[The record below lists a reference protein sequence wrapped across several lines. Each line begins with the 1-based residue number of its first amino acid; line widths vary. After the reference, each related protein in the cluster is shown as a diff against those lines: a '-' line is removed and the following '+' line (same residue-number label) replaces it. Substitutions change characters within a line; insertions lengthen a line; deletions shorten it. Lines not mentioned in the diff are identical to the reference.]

1 MQVAFLKEDRLFPIP
16 LLCEVRAPKPA
27 LAGAL
32 TEIARIVGK
41 DLGQPL
47 DIECA
52 PLPKEAKHA
61 LITLH
66 LPVSLASSHSH
77 IWCLACRLA
86 CFCTDARVSVLIR
99 AEEVFLPPTPSAPSL
114 LATGSQA

>member
-1 MQVAFLKEDRLFPIP
+1 MQNTILERDRPAPLF
-16 LLCEVRAPKPA
+16 CEVRAPRPA
-27 LAGAL
+27 VAGAL

-47 DIECA
+47 EIECA
-52 PLPKEAKHA
+52 PLPREAKQA

-66 LPVSLASSHSH
+66 LPAALAATHSH
-77 IWCLACRLA
+77 VWCLACRLA

-99 AEEVFLPPTPSAPSL
+99 AEEAFAPPPSVVPL